1 MRETKKITFS
11 AMAVALGVLFMT
23 LGYFI
28 EALDLT
34 VAALTSII
42 MLFVF
47 IEIGKPYTFLVWIA
61 TSLLGALFFTGSL
74 VWVTYFLVFGIY
86 PIMKAYIEKLKRGLW
101 IPIKLVGFV
110 TSGGLVILFSELI
123 LGIPFFGEINL
134 PILSGREY
142 IFKVAVFVML
152 IMAFFVYDIFLTV
165 MVRFYFSN
173 FRKRIA
179 SLLK

>member
-110 TSGGLVILFSELI
+110 TSGSLLILFSELI

>member
-11 AMAVALGVLFMT
+11 AMAVALGVVFMT

-110 TSGGLVILFSELI
+110 VSGGLVVLFSELI

-142 IFKVAVFVML
+142 IFKAAVFVML
-152 IMAFFVYDIFLTV
+152 IAAFFVYDIFLTV